1 MAIPITEM
9 RVCGRRGQEKM
20 RMRASESVSVFEVLE
35 RVEECEA
42 R

>member
-1 MAIPITEM
+1 MPTTVIL
-9 RVCGRRGQEKM
+9 VFGRRGQEKM
-20 RMRASESVSVFEVLE
+20 RTRASESVSEEEAEE